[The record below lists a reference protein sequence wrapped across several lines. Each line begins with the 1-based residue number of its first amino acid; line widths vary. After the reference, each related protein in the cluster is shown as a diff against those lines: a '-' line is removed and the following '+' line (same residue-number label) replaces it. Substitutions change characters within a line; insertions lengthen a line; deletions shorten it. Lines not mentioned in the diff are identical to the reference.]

1 MARELLKDLIYG
13 EQIISDSCKVDLA
26 VGMTYSLNLEAM
38 LTVPLAFGALGEL
51 DSDVRQSPAYLLEG
65 IRRTSDK
72 IVLFCN
78 KGSISVPKEAREI
91 YSLLENSIFEVQ
103 NDVPRHKDIL
113 SNFHPKIWLVKETDQ
128 EGGSWLKLAVMSRN
142 LEFSSC
148 LDICCTL
155 RGKIRNRRS
164 IAGSRRHTP
173 LKEML
178 LWLSG
183 YADRNNAAKVRD
195 LAEMLDYVEKFE
207 LDEPFQTKDEQN
219 DEGYDFFP
227 FVYNKPE
234 FIPYNEPLRQIM
246 QGERILIVS
255 PFIDID
261 TFTWLTNRKKMTI
274 PGRSSAILIT
284 KKEYVTQGVFDLF
297 DEVWIPNDTM
307 LDNTT
312 ALVDIHAK
320 MYLVQQ
326 YSREPIGY
334 TLYLGSTN
342 ATKNGFGRNTEFLL
356 SLHYKRTTNDRINEL
371 KEEIVGENRFIKMD
385 APNPEATDER
395 PSNNEEMVLKNA
407 INLLKKAVITPGEDE
422 RCFNIELHTKYKAV
436 EGIRIRPI
444 QCQKYWQP
452 LSEHILFNGIDLSQL
467 SVFYV
472 LSIPQQDSEKPLEM
486 VAKIDTKGMP
496 DTRDEAIYR
505 CIVRNKEELMDYVAF
520 MLSDRPAEFYFEQ
533 KLLKEEKGRNNRL
546 QNQATWTMP
555 LYEQLLRTA
564 SSNPSQITEV
574 QRFVNKMDP
583 KIVPAELTQML
594 DMFKNVA
601 KQIARV

>member
-1 MARELLKDLIYG
+1 MARDLLKDLIYG
-13 EQIISDSCKVDLA
+13 EQIISDGCKVDLA
-26 VGMTYSLNLEAM
+26 VGMTYSLNLETM

-51 DSDVRQSPAYLLEG
+51 DSNVRQSPAYLLEG
-65 IRRTSDK
+65 IRRTSDR

-78 KGSISVPKEAREI
+78 KGGISVPKEVREI

-103 NDVPRHKDIL
+103 NDMPRHKYIP

-128 EGGSWLKLAVMSRN
+128 EGNSWLKLAVMSRN

-155 RGKIRNRRS
+155 RGKIRGRRS
-164 IAGSRRHTP
+164 IAGSRRHKP

-178 LWLSG
+178 LWLCG
-183 YADRNNAAKVRD
+183 YTDRNNASKVRD
-195 LAEMLDYVEKFE
+195 LAEMLDYVERFE
-207 LDEPFQTKDEQN
+207 LDEPFQTRDEQN

-227 FVYNKPE
+227 FVYDKLE
-234 FIPYNEPLRQIM
+234 FAPYTEPLEQMM

-255 PFIDID
+255 PFIDIE
-261 TFTWLTNRKKMTI
+261 TLTRLTKHKKMMV
-274 PGRSSAILIT
+274 PGRSCAILIT

-326 YSREPIGY
+326 YSKEPLGY

-342 ATKNGFGRNTEFLL
+342 ATENGFGRNAEFLL

-371 KEEIVGENRFIKMD
+371 KEEIVGENRFIKLD
-385 APNPEATDER
+385 APNPDATDER
-395 PSNNEEMVLKNA
+395 PGNKEEMALKSA
-407 INLLKKAVITPGEDE
+407 INLLKKAVITRGEDE
-422 RCFNIELHTKYKAV
+422 RCYNIELQTKYRAV

-444 QCQKYWQP
+444 QCQNYWQP
-452 LSEHILFNGIDLSQL
+452 LSERVLFKEIDLSKL

-472 LSIPQQDSEKPLEM
+472 LSIPQTNSENDLEM
-486 VAKIDTKGMP
+486 VAKVDTKGMP

-505 CIVRNKEELMDYVAF
+505 CIVRNKQELMDYVAF

-533 KLLKEEKGRNNRL
+533 QLLKEERKRNNRY
-546 QNQATWTMP
+546 QNSANRSMP

-583 KIVPAELTQML
+583 RIVPAELTQML

>member
-1 MARELLKDLIYG
+1 MARDLLKDLIYG
-13 EQIISDSCKVDLA
+13 EQIISDGCKVDLA

-51 DSDVRQSPAYLLEG
+51 DSNVRQSPAYLLEG
-65 IRRTSDK
+65 IRRTSDR

-78 KGSISVPKEAREI
+78 KGGISVPKEVREI

-103 NDVPRHKDIL
+103 NDMSRHKYIP

-128 EGGSWLKLAVMSRN
+128 EGSSWLKLAVMSRN

-155 RGKIRNRRS
+155 RGKIRGRRS
-164 IAGSRRHTP
+164 IAGSQRHKP

-183 YADRNNAAKVRD
+183 YTDRNNTSKVRD
-195 LAEMLDYVEKFE
+195 LAEMLDYVERFE

-227 FVYNKPE
+227 FVYDKQE
-234 FIPYNEPLRQIM
+234 FAPYTEPLKLMM

-255 PFIDID
+255 PFIDIK
-261 TFTWLTNRKKMTI
+261 TLTWLTIHKKTKV
-274 PGRSSAILIT
+274 PGRSCAILIT

-326 YSREPIGY
+326 YSKEPLGY

-342 ATKNGFGRNTEFLL
+342 ATENGFGRNAEFLL
-356 SLHYKRTTNDRINEL
+356 SLRYKRTTNDRINEL
-371 KEEIVGENRFIKMD
+371 KEEIVGENRFIKLD
-385 APNPEATDER
+385 APNPDATHER
-395 PSNNEEMVLKNA
+395 PGNKEEIALKSA
-407 INLLKKAVITPGEDE
+407 INLLKKAVITRGEDE
-422 RCFNIELHTKYKAV
+422 RCYNIELQTKYRAA

-444 QCQKYWQP
+444 QCQNNWQP
-452 LSEHILFNGIDLSQL
+452 LSERVLFKEIDLSKL

-472 LSIPQQDSEKPLEM
+472 LSIPQPNSENDLEM
-486 VAKIDTKGMP
+486 VAKVDTKGMP

-505 CIVRNKEELMDYVAF
+505 CIVRNKQELMDYVAF

-533 KLLKEEKGRNNRL
+533 QLLKEERKRINRY
-546 QNQATWTMP
+546 QNSANWTMP

-583 KIVPAELTQML
+583 RIVPAELTQML